1 MIPLHLKRKLLNKAK
16 RMAPEDTGNLR
27 FNAIKGLNWTSKN
40 KFTIR
45 YDESTAPYVEILQ
58 ESTWNGKPI
67 KRKNKHKGFID
78 QTVLEILNDL
88 NGYYKQGKQLRGSD
102 FSKGTDLKGQDLFSL
117 QRRIN
122 VYERSKGLNELK
134 REVYKDDTARSTEE
148 FSI

>member
-1 MIPLHLKRKLLNKAK
+1 MGT
-16 RMAPEDTGNLR
+16 E
-27 FNAIKGLNWTSKN
+27 
-40 KFTIR
+40 
-45 YDESTAPYVEILQ
+45 
-58 ESTWNGKPI
+58 

-134 REVYKDDTARSTEE
+134 REVYKDDTARNTEE